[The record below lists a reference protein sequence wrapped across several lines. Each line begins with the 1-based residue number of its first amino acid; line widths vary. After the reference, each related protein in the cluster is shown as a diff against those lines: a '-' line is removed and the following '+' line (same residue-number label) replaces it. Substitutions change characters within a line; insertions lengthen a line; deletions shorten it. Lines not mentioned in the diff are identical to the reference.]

1 MLIAYKERRRRDLT
15 AVLAA
20 ALARSVAAHGAVAA
34 AGAVV
39 LVPVPSRAAAVRERG
54 TDTTRRLAA
63 GAGRALRR
71 AGIEARIEPVLCL
84 SRDTTD
90 SAGLGA
96 PARRANLSGAMAAS
110 SLPTGRWSSHPV
122 VVVDDLVTT
131 GATLAEAARALAAVG
146 PVTVL
151 AAAMAATA
159 RRAGVGL
166 DAVPR

>member
-96 PARRANLSGAMAAS
+96 PARRANLSGAMAS